1 MAAGDDTEGSLSSK
15 RKQIM
20 LWLHLLLPLF
30 CPCQQN
36 QKVSGQVVML
46 LQNQSF
52 KDTTNLLPLSHLISV
67 TSMPATIQPSLKI
80 YKNCSK
86 LLPQLL
92 LPGSEEI
99 QGSMSFANAQWISIL
114 LTASNNRLLLQ
125 HPWFLYLLFWHP
137 EEG

>member
-30 CPCQQN
+30 CPSQQN
-36 QKVSGQVVML
+36 HKVSGQVVML

-67 TSMPATIQPSLKI
+67 TSMPATIQPSLEI

-92 LPGSEEI
+92 LPGPEEI

-125 HPWFLYLLFWHP
+125 HTWFLYLLFWHP
-137 EEG
+137 